1 MNAMTK
7 ERIKV
12 LYLDDEEGNL
22 VAFRANF
29 RRDLEVYTA
38 STAEQ
43 ALGLLKEHNIPVV
56 ISDQR
61 MPQVSG
67 VDFLAQVRQR
77 HPDSIRMLLTGYA
90 DIQAVIDAVNK
101 GRIHAYVTKPW
112 DPSDLLLRIQQA
124 HEVHRLR
131 ADRERLLRRYEQV
144 FITSGDPIVIL
155 DGTGRIH
162 EANPCAQRLVGMD
175 RETLLAKDFKEL
187 LVDPGALRPALSGRR
202 HGRSFNNV
210 DLTLRHANGGLIDG
224 LLTVSYLGR
233 TDDGHRSF
241 QVILKDITDRRAE
254 EQRLVKLNNALD
266 RRVAV
271 RTRQLLEAL
280 EDLGAFSYTVAH
292 DLRSPLK
299 NVLALSQLLHEH
311 QAPDDSE
318 GRELSERIQKGA
330 GRMLDLVNDLLR
342 FSQTNNRDLQ
352 RSDVPVRE
360 LVQEVMDELAL
371 SPAPHRPQLVN
382 AVPPGSVLHAD
393 GAMLK
398 VALVNL
404 LSNAVKFTR
413 PVEAPRIEVLLEQ
426 DGGGDVLRVR
436 GNGVGFDSTGTKAV
450 FGAFKRMHRSDQFE
464 GSGIGLA
471 IVQRIVNKHGGEAWA
486 ESAVGRGTTI
496 NLRLGAASAEHTAL
510 PFAS

>member
-1 MNAMTK
+1 MNSMAK

-29 RRDLEVYTA
+29 RRDLEVFTA

-43 ALGLLKEHNIPVV
+43 ALAILKEQAIPVV

-61 MPQVSG
+61 MPHVSG
-67 VDFLAQVRQR
+67 VDFLTQVRQR

-144 FITSGDPIVIL
+144 FVTSGDPIVIL

-162 EANPCAQRLVGMD
+162 EANPCAQQLVGMD
-175 RETLLAKDFKEL
+175 REALLNKDFKEL
-187 LVDPGALRPALSGRR
+187 LMDPGALRQALSGRR
-202 HGRSFNNV
+202 RGRSFHNV
-210 DLTLRHANGGLIDG
+210 DLTLHNANGGLIDG

-241 QVILKDITDRRAE
+241 QVIIKDITDRRAE

-299 NVLALSQLLHEH
+299 NVLALCQMLQER

-318 GRELSERIQKGA
+318 GRELSERIEKGA

-352 RSDVPVRE
+352 RTDIQLRE
-360 LVQEVMDELAL
+360 LVQEVIDELA
-371 SPAPHRPQLVN
+371 PARHAPQLVN

-413 PVEAPRIEVLLEQ
+413 PVEAPRIEVLLEH
-426 DGGGDVLRVR
+426 DDKGGVLRVR
-436 GNGVGFDSTGTKAV
+436 DNGVGFDSTGTKAV
-450 FGAFKRMHRSDQFE
+450 FGAFKRMHRVDQFE

-471 IVQRIVNKHGGEAWA
+471 IVQRIVNKHGGEVWA

-496 NLRLGAASAEHTAL
+496 NLRLDSTVPAQAAL